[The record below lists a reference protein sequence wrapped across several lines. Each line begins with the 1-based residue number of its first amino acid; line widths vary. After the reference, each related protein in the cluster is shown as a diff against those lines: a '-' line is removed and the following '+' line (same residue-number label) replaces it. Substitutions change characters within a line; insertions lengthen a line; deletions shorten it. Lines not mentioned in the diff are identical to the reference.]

1 MRFVEE
7 LNVLRYYKPF
17 IDAGGGVKQ
26 VQTALKWNE
35 WYAVKWW
42 EEVYSELG
50 LQSIRE
56 SVFARALFISLRIR
70 GYLREDGRIKK
81 RLEKPEYPHQQ
92 LRHRI
97 RGAPRVL

>member
-26 VQTALKWNE
+26 VQTALKWSE

-50 LQSIRE
+50 A
-56 SVFARALFISLRIR
+56 SVHKR
-70 GYLREDGRIKK
+70 K
-81 RLEKPEYPHQQ
+81 RLRPCPLHLAENQ
-92 LRHRI
+92 RI
-97 RGAPRVL
+97 P

>member
-1 MRFVEE
+1 
-7 LNVLRYYKPF
+7 
-17 IDAGGGVKQ
+17 
-26 VQTALKWNE
+26 LKWSE

-56 SVFARALFISLRIR
+56 SVFARALFISLKIR

-81 RLEKPEYPHQQ
+81 RPEKPEYPHQQ

-97 RGAPRVL
+97 RGAPQVL